1 MKFIK
6 RQNGGNKKCVPSVLK
21 TKQNKV
27 AGQHRSQSVW
37 VFFVFFF
44 ATFPIQVT
52 ENAATN
58 KSTSKIKINKKIYTR

>member
-21 TKQNKV
+21 IKQNK
-27 AGQHRSQSVW
+27 GQVSTGHNPSGFLS
-37 VFFVFFF
+37 FF

-58 KSTSKIKINKKIYTR
+58 KSTLKIKINKKIYTR